1 MKAASP
7 SGSYSVQCL
16 QMEHLRRLKVVG
28 ILMGMQGGFTKQC
41 CFLCLWNS
49 LATKEHYIRRDW
61 SERKSYLT
69 GVANIENVP
78 LVDTQ
83 NILLPPFHVKLGI
96 IKNFV
101 KPMGKSNFNRFAF
114 LCKKFSSMTQAKL
127 QEGIFVGSQIREAL
141 KDPQFEKS
149 LSKLELRAW

>member
-7 SGSYSVQCL
+7 SGSYSVGLQCL

-28 ILMGMQGGFTKQC
+28 ILMGMQGGFAKHC

-49 LATKEHYIRRDW
+49 LATKEHYIRRIW
-61 SERKSYLT
+61 SVRKSYLT
-69 GVANIENVP
+69 GVVNIKNVP

-83 NILLPPFHVKLGI
+83 NIFLPSFHVKLGI

-101 KPMGKSNFNRFAF
+101 KAMGKSNFNGFAF
-114 LCKKFSSMTQAKL
+114 LYKKFSSIRQAKL
-127 QEGIFVGSQIREAL
+127 QEEIYVGSI
-141 KDPQFEKS
+141 
-149 LSKLELRAW
+149 

>member
-7 SGSYSVQCL
+7 SGSYSVQSL

-28 ILMGMQGGFTKQC
+28 LLMGMQGEFIKHC

-49 LATKEHYIRRDW
+49 LATKKRYIRRDW
-61 SERKSYLT
+61 SGRKSYLT
-69 GVANIENVP
+69 GVANIGNVA

-83 NILLPPFHVKLGI
+83 NILLPPFRVKLGI

-101 KPMGKSNFNRFAF
+101 KAMGKSNFNGFAF
-114 LCKKFSSMTQAKL
+114 LCKKFSSIRQAKP
-127 QEGIFVGSQIREAL
+127 QEEIFVGSQIREVL

-149 LSKLELRAW
+149 LSKLKLRV

>member
-16 QMEHLRRLKVVG
+16 QMEHLRRLKVVV
-28 ILMGMQGGFTKQC
+28 ILMGMQGGFTKHC
-41 CFLCLWNS
+41 CLLCLWNS
-49 LATKEHYIRRDW
+49 LATREHCIRRDW
-61 SERKSYLT
+61 SVRKSYLT
-69 GVANIENVP
+69 GVANIENVS

-83 NILLPPFHVKLGI
+83 NILLPSFHVKLSI
-96 IKNFV
+96 TKNFV
-101 KPMGKSNFNRFAF
+101 EAMGKSNFNGFAF
-114 LCKKFSSMTQAKL
+114 LCKKFFSIRQAKL

-149 LSKLELRAW
+149 LSKLELRA